1 MPEALTVK
9 QALTAQHAMSST
21 VSGMKPAK
29 GMGPHGD
36 AAPIVTGA
44 APPPRFH

>member
-1 MPEALTVK
+1 MLEALTVP
-9 QALTAQHAMSST
+9 QAMPCA

-29 GMGPHGD
+29 GMRPHGD